1 MKSKKI
7 IIWSRGSKLALIYA
21 EIAKNKILEFC
32 TKVEIKKITTTGDI
46 DQKNRLSDIGG
57 KGLFSK
63 QIENDLLNKKIDIAV
78 HALKDMPSEET
89 LGLISNCFLKRNA
102 PEEILITKENKKFSE
117 LNSNAIIGTSS
128 YRREFQLKR
137 IRNDLNYKTIRGNID
152 TRISKINN
160 KDYDG
165 IILAKAGIKS
175 LDLDHLISQE
185 FSTQEIIPSAGQGI
199 VSIQCR
205 EDDTNIIKLLSKVN
219 DKISTL
225 LPIFVFFPIT
235 TYGLITTFFPNLVS
249 SDKNTVSGDFIV
261 TPIFIA
267 WLRNFSCLYF
277 SAKAIFFLFIDV
289 IKISLYININFVI
302 THKIFLNNTY

>member
-1 MKSKKI
+1 MKKNKLLI
-7 IIWSRGSKLALIYA
+7 GTRASKLALNYA
-21 EIAKNKILEFC
+21 NRAKNEIS
-32 TKVEIKKITTTGDI
+32 KVFPGEIEIIKITTDGDKN
-46 DQKNRLSDIGG
+46 QKDRLSEIGG

-63 QIENDLLNKKIDIAV
+63 KIEEELIDKNIDIAV
-78 HALKDMPSEET
+78 HSLKDMPSEET

-205 EDDTNIIKLLSKVN
+205 EDDIEVINILNKVN
-219 DKISTL
+219 DKISSISAQAERKVLKILEGDCHTAVG
-225 LPIFVFFPIT
+225 VFSKINKDDFEIS
-235 TYGLITTFFPNLVS
+235 GELFSLDGKQRFFKS
-249 SDKNTVSGDFIV
+249 IKDKIS
-261 TPIFIA
+261 
-267 WLRNFSCLYF
+267 NFSKVSIELGNYLKRE
-277 SAKAIFFLFIDV
+277 SKDSY
-289 IKISLYININFVI
+289 K
-302 THKIFLNNTY
+302 K